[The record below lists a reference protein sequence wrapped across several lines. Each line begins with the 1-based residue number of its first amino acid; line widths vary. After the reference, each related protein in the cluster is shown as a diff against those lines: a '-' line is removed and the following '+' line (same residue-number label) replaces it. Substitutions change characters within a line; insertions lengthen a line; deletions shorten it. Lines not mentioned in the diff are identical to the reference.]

1 MFNSFQNADLLES
14 CVINSVSLI
23 AFIIFSCALTH
34 IAGNICFVVDRA
46 AHEAATG
53 VSRETW
59 LVYFDH
65 WKPFD
70 GSTIHKSEPVVIP
83 DYITLSVI
91 WHITS
96 GAREKNKHE
105 PHFVHMERA
114 RVRGFLRKAKYIP
127 RGIASSG
134 YVWGGERG
142 GLTTS
147 AVIKPT
153 YILHL
158 HEY

>member
-1 MFNSFQNADLLES
+1 MCNQLSQLNCIYNLFMCTNTHCWQHLLCCRPRDALS
-14 CVINSVSLI
+14 SYRSV
-23 AFIIFSCALTH
+23 ARNVT
-34 IAGNICFVVDRA
+34 
-46 AHEAATG
+46 
-53 VSRETW
+53 
-59 LVYFDH
+59 VYFDH

-96 GAREKNKHE
+96 GAGEKNKHE

-114 RVRGFLRKAKYIP
+114 RVRGFLRKTKHIP
-127 RGIASSG
+127 RGIAGSG
-134 YVWGGERG
+134 YVWGGEGG

-147 AVIKPT
+147 TVIKPT